1 MHSFYRLPVPGIR
14 CRSKELDTES
24 DRKEKDDKW
33 LFLSALLFGKIDA
46 CLLLVE
52 DKCVAVVAGPAGREG
67 LQVLAQQVSGS
78 EIRAAYVPHH
88 PVQIFFSL
96 LNMIMVSAKAGLRIR
111 MVDGMWA
118 NGRILA

>member
-1 MHSFYRLPVPGIR
+1 LFFLALTLKVIKKG
-14 CRSKELDTES
+14 
-24 DRKEKDDKW
+24 KDDQW
-33 LFLSALLFGKIDA
+33 LFLSALLFGKVDA

-67 LQVLAQQVSGS
+67 LQVLAQQVAGR

-96 LNMIMVSAKAGLRIR
+96 LNMIKVFAKAGLRNP
-111 MVDGMWA
+111 DGGLYVGEWSQ
-118 NGRILA
+118 ISLAVQKNLKIKSE

>member
-1 MHSFYRLPVPGIR
+1 MKG
-14 CRSKELDTES
+14 KGKNDQ
-24 DRKEKDDKW
+24 W
-33 LFLSALLFGKIDA
+33 LFLSALLFGKVDA

-67 LQVLAQQVSGS
+67 LQVFAKQVAGR

-96 LNMIMVSAKAGLRIR
+96 LNIKVSKNSVGDPNPRVFGILDLDPQKSEKLDSDTIRIKSTFKGCR
-111 MVDGMWA
+111 S
-118 NGRILA
+118 